1 MYAIVKNDEVVQL
14 VPDSTEFSYAGIR
27 YPANWIR
34 LAPPASRA
42 ALGIVDV
49 VYGPEADQR
58 FFWVTSNEP
67 IYDRAAGVVRITFNA
82 SPKDVTECKKIA
94 IAGLSA
100 TVHSILLP
108 SDYRVVRSMEQGTPE
123 APEWKAWRQ
132 TIRDQGTAQKAHIND
147 CATIDELVALL
158 PVDWESP
165 PDAPQRGGV

>member
-1 MYAIVKNDEVVQL
+1 MYAIVKNDEIVQL
-14 VPDSTEFSYAGIR
+14 VPDSTGFSYNGIN

-42 ALGIVDV
+42 ALGIVEV

-67 IYDRAAGVVRITFNA
+67 IYDRAAGVVRITFSA

-94 IAGLSA
+94 VFNLSQ

-108 SDYRVVRSMEQGTPE
+108 SDYRVVRSVEQGALE

-147 CATIDELVALL
+147 CATIDELAALVI
-158 PVDWESP
+158 VDWELP